1 MGALKLLHQLEKTEN
16 PEAINLGSYL
26 IDVSQDIEKE
36 STIASIGGTP
46 IFTAGNLSALTG
58 KAKSRKTFCATIFAA
73 SQLCGQCHR
82 IKADKVGLTLYID
95 TEQSQFHVQ
104 QLAKRILRLSHLNP
118 ENNDLNLVVYALRP
132 LAASERVE
140 ALKSAI
146 ELHNPTFVVIDGI
159 RDLLLDF
166 NDIKSSA
173 ELVNLLMRLS
183 SEFNCHILSVLHQ
196 NKADSNM
203 RGHAGAELLNKSE
216 SVFEVCTLDNTTQV
230 KAIATRGLPPE
241 DFFFQIESGLP
252 VECVQPTKS
261 DISLDMKKDCMRRV
275 MGQSALKYAP
285 LVTAY
290 MEASGKG
297 ERTSK
302 GHISEL
308 MAEGYISK
316 DENGYYRYGKIKT
329 IDDYADLPT

>member
-1 MGALKLLHQLEKTEN
+1 MEALKILQQIEKRES
-16 PEAINLGSYL
+16 PEAINLESYL
-26 IDVSQDIEKE
+26 VDVSQEIEKE

-118 ENNDLNLVVYALRP
+118 ENNDLNLIVYALRP

-146 ELHNPTFVVIDGI
+146 ELHKPTFVVIDGI

-173 ELVNLLMRLS
+173 ELVNLLMKLS
-183 SEFNCHILSVLHQ
+183 ADYNCHILSVLHQ
-196 NKADSNM
+196 NKADNNM
-203 RGHAGAELLNKSE
+203 RGHTGAELLNKSE
-216 SVFEVCTLDNTTQV
+216 SVFEVTTIDNTTQV
-230 KAIATRGLPPE
+230 KAVATRGLPPE
-241 DFFFQIESGLP
+241 DFYFQIESGLP
-252 VECVQPTKS
+252 VECGQPTKS
-261 DISLDMKKDCMRRV
+261 DISMDMKKDCMKRAL
-275 MGQSALKYAP
+275 GQSAMKYAP
-285 LVTAY
+285 LVSAY

-297 ERTSK
+297 ERTAK

-308 MAEGYISK
+308 MTAGDISK
-316 DENGYYRYGKIKT
+316 DNMGFYRYGKINT
-329 IDDYADLPT
+329 IDDYDLPA